1 MPSLDWLADRL
12 GVSRRYMSDTIK
24 TDTGKTAIDQINLY
38 LVEEAKNL
46 LLEPKSSIS
55 ETAYKL
61 GFEYPQY
68 FSRLF
73 KKKTG
78 LSPKEYIENASMN

>member
-1 MPSLDWLADRL
+1 
-12 GVSRRYMSDTIK
+12 MSDTLK
-24 TDTGKTAIDQINLY
+24 AETGKTAIDQINLY

-46 LLEPKSSIS
+46 LLAPHLSIA

-78 LSPKEYIENASMN
+78 MSPKAYIKENVN

>member
-1 MPSLDWLADRL
+1 
-12 GVSRRYMSDTIK
+12 MSDTIK
-24 TDTGKTAIDQINLY
+24 AETGKTAIDQVNLY
-38 LVEEAKNL
+38 LIDEAKNL
-46 LLEPKSSIS
+46 LLTPNMTIT
-55 ETAYKL
+55 ETAYRL

-78 LSPKEYIENASMN
+78 MSPKVYIEQARLN